1 MDTEVYLKN
10 MQTLFASEFA
20 FYLKAAN
27 FHWNVEGP
35 DFTEFHQLF
44 ERVYTEVYD
53 SIDTFAEELRAL
65 QSYTPAS
72 LGLLSRLSAIQDQ
85 DSVPTSMGMTQE
97 LLTDS
102 DKLADMFKSA
112 FVQAEEMGDHGFSN
126 FLADR
131 QNAHKKHSWMLRAT
145 LK

>member
-1 MDTEVYLKN
+1 MDRDQYLKN
-10 MQTLFASEFA
+10 MQVAFASEFG

-27 FHWNVEGP
+27 FHWNTEGP
-35 DFTEFHQLF
+35 DFYEFHLLF
-44 ERVYTEVYD
+44 ERIYVEVYE
-53 SIDTFAEELRAL
+53 SIDDFAEELRAL

-72 LGLLSRLSAIQDQ
+72 LGLLSQLSTIADQ
-85 DSVPTSMGMTQE
+85 NGVPSPSGMAME

-102 DKLADMFKSA
+102 DNLAEMFRQG
-112 FVQAEEMGDHGFSN
+112 FDQAEAMGDHGFSN